1 MNTLLPANSI
11 ELSSIELIL
20 EKLHEY
26 KMIKTSDCAT
36 YMFFS
41 KMNFVM
47 PTSCTAFDAILSI
60 LQFITAIFSNAI

>member
-1 MNTLLPANSI
+1 
-11 ELSSIELIL
+11 
-20 EKLHEY
+20 
-26 KMIKTSDCAT
+26 MIKTSDCAT